1 MTSISMTKKQVAEV
15 LIFLS
20 ETYPRFEVTQS
31 KIDTWYRLMKDQNP
45 AVVMRNA
52 EKYALT
58 QKYPPSISELI
69 ERKTEARKKDILEE
83 IKEWE
88 RDAVDKPR
96 SGTEP
101 YREHFNKS

>member
-1 MTSISMTKKQVAEV
+1 MTSTSMTKKQVAEV

-20 ETYPRFEVTQS
+20 DTYPRFEVTQS
-31 KIDTWYRLMKDQNP
+31 KIDTWYRLMKNQNP
-45 AVVMRNA
+45 AVVMKNA

-69 ERKTEARKKDILEE
+69 ERKTDARNNDILEK
-83 IKEWE
+83 IKDWE

-96 SGTEP
+96 SRTEP
-101 YREHFNKS
+101 YREYFNKS